1 MVLLRLATAAS
12 RSATRCGALPRR
24 LVHTEAKIAE
34 LGYTLPSMPAAL
46 GLYVP
51 AARLGNVIH
60 TAGHIPFGDPLDPS
74 TLYVGKVGL
83 DYTVEEGQNFAR
95 IIGLELLATLKH
107 ELGDLDRV
115 KRIVKVVG
123 FVNCPNDFTNQ
134 PEVLNGCS
142 ELFGAVFGERGAREA
157 ACSCHTQ
164 SAIFTPPWPHHSI
177 HRHRGTRR
185 RPSKAPSRC
194 RVCAQA
200 STRARRS
207 APTRCRAT
215 CRSRS
220 SSSPRSSEAF

>member
-1 MVLLRLATAAS
+1 MQVRYQPGGCRYRL
-12 RSATRCGALPRR
+12 
-24 LVHTEAKIAE
+24 
-34 LGYTLPSMPAAL
+34 
-46 GLYVP
+46 
-51 AARLGNVIH
+51 N
-60 TAGHIPFGDPLDPS
+60 
-74 TLYVGKVGL
+74 
-83 DYTVEEGQNFAR
+83 TVEEGQNFAR

-123 FVNCPNDFTNQ
+123 FVNCPDDFTNQ

-157 ACSCHTQ
+157 ACSCHTEAPF
-164 SAIFTPPWPHHSI
+164 SHRPAPTLATWPHHTI

>member
-1 MVLLRLATAAS
+1 MFPLLPHHERRNPSPGAIMALLRLATAAS

-157 ACSCHTQ
+157 ACSCHT
-164 SAIFTPPWPHHSI
+164 
-177 HRHRGTRR
+177 
-185 RPSKAPSRC
+185 
-194 RVCAQA
+194 
-200 STRARRS
+200 
-207 APTRCRAT
+207 
-215 CRSRS
+215 
-220 SSSPRSSEAF
+220 